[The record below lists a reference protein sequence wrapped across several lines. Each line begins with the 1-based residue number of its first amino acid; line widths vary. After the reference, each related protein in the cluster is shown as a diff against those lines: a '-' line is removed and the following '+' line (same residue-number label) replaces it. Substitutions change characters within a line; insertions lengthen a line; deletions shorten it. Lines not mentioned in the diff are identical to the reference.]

1 LGNWHTRRGCART
14 ARGRAIVILAGA
26 ILVFSVCR
34 LMAHEVPSEL
44 TVDAFLKPDHHT
56 LTLLIRVPLS
66 GLMGIDMPKE
76 GVGYLALDRIDPSLR
91 KAATLMADQL
101 FIYENG
107 TRLRSPRIVSMRI
120 SLPFDTSFGS
130 YDTAL
135 AHLTGPGLPVDTQ
148 IYWLQG
154 SVDALIEYPIAS
166 DHSDFSFQTALTR
179 LAPQVTTALHFLPA
193 DGSTRAFAFV
203 GDPGTIWL
211 DPYWYRTAQV
221 FFKEGFKHVLGLRDQ
236 WLFAFCM
243 LIAFYRLR
251 SLPMLLASFGVGQF
265 VTSLVIAFGPD
276 ATGVWLM
283 PLVSTVSAAFL
294 LGFSIE
300 NIAARD
306 LDRRWTTLF
315 FGVISGIGFSVAM
328 RDVAQFAGQHRLMA
342 IVTFDLGLQAGEFV
356 LFALVSLPLLI
367 LGRIMVTERL
377 RTIVVSACLA
387 DLAWHAL
394 LARGSELD
402 TVQWP
407 IFTPEVLVTATSWLI
422 VFVVAAG
429 VLWFVAG
436 LLKSHQPRPT
446 PSLGKVEGR

>member
-1 LGNWHTRRGCART
+1 VRHS
-14 ARGRAIVILAGA
+14 RGRAIVILVGA
-26 ILVFSVCR
+26 ILALSVCR
-34 LMAHEVPSEL
+34 SMAHEVPSEL
-44 TVDAFLKPDHHT
+44 TIDAFLKPERQA
-56 LTLLIRVPLS
+56 LKLLIRVPLS

-76 GVGYLALDRIDPSLR
+76 GVGYLALDRIDPSLQ
-91 KAATLMADQL
+91 KAAAMMADQL

-107 TRLRSPRIVSMRI
+107 ARLGSPRILSTRV
-120 SLPFDTSFGS
+120 SLPFDASFGS
-130 YDTAL
+130 YETAL
-135 AHLTGPGLPVDTQ
+135 AHLTGPSLPIDTQ

-154 SVDALIEYPIAS
+154 SVDALVEYPIGS
-166 DHSDFSFQTALTR
+166 DRSDFSFRTGLAR

-193 DGSTRAFAFV
+193 DGSTRAFTFL

-221 FFKEGFKHVLGLRDQ
+221 FFEEGFTHVLGLRDQ

-251 SLPMLLASFGVGQF
+251 SLPMVLASFGAGQF

-283 PLVSTVSAAFL
+283 PLVSTLMAAFL

-315 FGVISGIGFSVAM
+315 FGVISGIGFCVAM
-328 RDVAQFAGQHRLMA
+328 RDLAQFAAQHRLTS
-342 IVTFDLGLQAGEFV
+342 ILTFDLGLQAGEVV
-356 LFALVSLPLLI
+356 LFAAASLPLL
-367 LGRIMVTERL
+367 LLARVMVSERL

-394 LARGSELD
+394 LARGSELG

-436 LLKSHQPRPT
+436 LLKSQQPRPT
-446 PSLGKVEGR
+446 PSLGKAEGR

>member
-1 LGNWHTRRGCART
+1 VRRH
-14 ARGRAIVILAGA
+14 ARGRAIVILAAA
-26 ILVFSVCR
+26 ILAFSVCR

-44 TVDAFLKPDHHT
+44 TVDAFLKPEHHT
-56 LTLLIRVPLS
+56 LNLLIRVPLS

-76 GVGYLALDRIDPSLR
+76 GVGYLALARIDPSLR
-91 KAATLMADQL
+91 KAAALMADQL

-107 TRLRSPRIVSMRI
+107 TRLASPQIVSTRI
-120 SLPFDTSFGS
+120 SLPFDTSFES
-130 YDTAL
+130 YDAAL
-135 AHLTGPGLPVDTQ
+135 AHLMGPALPVDTQ

-166 DHSDFSFQTALTR
+166 DRSDFSFQTGLTR
-179 LAPQVTTALHFLPA
+179 LAPQVTTALHFLPP

-211 DPYWYRTAQV
+211 DPYWYRTGQV

-236 WLFAFCM
+236 WLFALCM
-243 LIAFYRLR
+243 LIAFSRLR
-251 SLPMLLASFGVGQF
+251 SLPMVLASFGAGQF
-265 VTSLVIAFGPD
+265 ITSLVIAFGPD

-283 PLVSTVSAAFL
+283 PLVSTVAAAFL
-294 LGFSIE
+294 MGFAIE

-315 FGVISGIGFSVAM
+315 FGVISGVGFSVAM
-328 RDVAQFAGQHRLMA
+328 REIAQFAGDHRLMA
-342 IVTFDLGLQAGEFV
+342 IVTFDLGLQAGELA
-356 LFALVSLPLLI
+356 LFALVTLPLLI
-367 LGRIMVTERL
+367 LSRVMVNERL
-377 RTIVVSACLA
+377 RTIVASACLA

-402 TVQWP
+402 SVQWP

-422 VFVVAAG
+422 VVVVAAG

-436 LLKSHQPRPT
+436 LLKSHQARPT
-446 PSLGKVEGR
+446 PSLSKAEGR

>member
-1 LGNWHTRRGCART
+1 LETGRGWVRRYARRRT
-14 ARGRAIVILAGA
+14 IIILAGA
-26 ILVFSVCR
+26 ILALSVCR
-34 LMAHEVPSEL
+34 AMAHEVPSEL
-44 TVDAFLKPDHHT
+44 TVDAFLKPEHHT
-56 LTLLIRVPLS
+56 LNLLIRVPLS

-91 KAATLMADQL
+91 QAARLMAEQL

-107 TRLRSPRIVSMRI
+107 TRLSSPRIVSTRV

-166 DHSDFSFQTALTR
+166 DRSDFSFQTRLTR
-179 LAPQVTTALHFLPA
+179 LAPQVTTALRFLPA

-221 FFKEGFKHVLGLRDQ
+221 FFKEGFAHLLGLRDQ

-243 LIAFYRLR
+243 LIPFARLR
-251 SLPMLLASFGVGQF
+251 SLPIVLASFGVGQF

-283 PLVSTVSAAFL
+283 PLVSTVAAAFL
-294 LGFSIE
+294 MGFSIE
-300 NIAARD
+300 NIAARK
-306 LDRRWTTLF
+306 LDRPWTTLL
-315 FGVISGIGFSVAM
+315 FGVISGVGFSVAM
-328 RDVAQFAGQHRLMA
+328 REVAQFAGHHRLTS
-342 IVTFDLGLQAGEFV
+342 IITFDMGLQAGEFV
-356 LFALVSLPLLI
+356 LIALVSLPLLI
-367 LGRIMVTERL
+367 LARIMVNERL
-377 RTIVVSACLA
+377 RTIVASACLA

-422 VFVVAAG
+422 VFVVATG

-436 LLKSHQPRPT
+436 LLKSHRPRPT
-446 PSLGKVEGR
+446 PSLSKAEGR